1 MRAKGSREAESEE
14 PTVLHIRFCNLSN
27 ISKEQLGGPAQ
38 TWQQYYMQGCMVDL
52 WRYKATLRER
62 NFKKRIKAPTFLDVA
77 LAM

>member
-38 TWQQYYMQGCMVDL
+38 T
-52 WRYKATLRER
+52 
-62 NFKKRIKAPTFLDVA
+62 
-77 LAM
+77 